1 MSLSFYV
8 FILKY
13 LHRNGV
19 PFIWQSML
27 AKYKNV
33 KEVTRYEKNIV
44 LRRRE
49 KNNTIKQNI

>member
-19 PFIWQSML
+19 PYIWQSML

>member
-13 LHRNGV
+13 LYRNGV
-19 PFIWQSML
+19 PYIWQSML

-33 KEVTRYEKNIV
+33 KEATRYEKNIV